1 MKIFLT
7 SGRLLYAPDTR
18 RHFSPVARPLQLDVS
33 FAECAWYTPSIVGC
47 SVAALMIWDR
57 QCFRRQS
64 LCPTFVEQLTH
75 EMFVETFDREVVPP
89 FVPVMAGGVPL

>member
-1 MKIFLT
+1 MDVGRTLFDRFWMKVVAFQDTLQTLVVT
-7 SGRLLYAPDTR
+7 SLLWRALY
-18 RHFSPVARPLQLDVS
+18 
-33 FAECAWYTPSIVGC
+33 
-47 SVAALMIWDR
+47 LMIWDR